1 MKQPDFVHL
10 HVHTQ
15 YSLLDGACRL
25 DRLVE
30 KAKECR
36 YSALAITDHGNMF
49 GAIKFYEL
57 CKKKGIKPILG
68 VETYLAPRSRFDKE
82 ATKEN
87 NAYYHVI
94 LLAKNIVG
102 YKNLMKLVSAGFL
115 EGFYYKPRID
125 KELLY
130 QHKDGLIALTACLKG
145 EIPQYLLQDK
155 YHEALKTADEY
166 LHIFG
171 KDNLYLELMAN
182 AIPEQKKVNEQLIKI
197 SKDLDIPVVATNDTH
212 YLNQN
217 EAFAHEVLL
226 GIQTQSVL
234 EDTNRMKFTGTDY
247 YFRSKEEMLQ
257 LFHDV
262 PEALEN
268 TLAIAEKCDVQLD
281 FSKTHLPHFTL
292 PAGESLHS
300 YVRKLCE
307 TAIPQKY
314 PKDADL
320 TAIKKRLD
328 YELSVIE
335 KTGFASY
342 FLIVWDIIKYAK
354 DHGIAVGPGRGSAA
368 GSIVGYLLDITT
380 IDPLKY
386 DLIFERFLNPERI
399 SMPDIDIDFCD
410 LKRNEIIEYVRNKYG
425 KDNVAQIITFGTM
438 QSRAVIRDVGRVM
451 GLEYADVD
459 RISKMIPA
467 LDSKTPL
474 MTLVETIPELKE
486 VYQQDEKIKN
496 LINTASIL
504 EGLSRHASIHAAGVV
519 ISDKILTNHVPL
531 FLTND
536 DQITTG
542 YDMDS
547 LQKIGMLKMD
557 FLGIKTL
564 TVIEEAC
571 KFIHQRKNIL
581 LDVNTVPLDDK
592 KTFELLCK
600 GHTLGVFQLE
610 SQGMQDI
617 LKRLEPDRFEDLI
630 AVLALHRPGPM
641 KSGMVDEY
649 IDRKNKKKKV
659 SYLHPRMETILKETH
674 GTILY
679 QEQVMQIASALAG
692 FSMSE
697 ADILR
702 KAMGKKNDALM
713 LDQKKRFI
721 DGCVSNKIE
730 VELADEIFSL
740 MARFAEY
747 GFNKS
752 HSTAYAMISYQTA
765 YLKANYPIE
774 FMTALLTS
782 EKNDTDKIVEYIQEA
797 RRMRIEVLPPDVNE
811 SFSDFSIT
819 DDKRI
824 RFGLL
829 AIKNVGAT
837 AVESI
842 VQERLKT
849 PYPDLFDMCSRI
861 DLRTVNKKVLESLI
875 KSGAL
880 DSFKLK
886 RAQMMNMLESIL
898 EMNTRKQKKDT
909 NQLSLFDKDS
919 FNGAG
924 ASRVPVPDIA
934 EWPAPQILGF
944 EKSLLGF
951 YITGH
956 PLEEYAAL
964 MDILKIKK
972 LSALLK
978 PGYTGNEVIENDY
991 AHRNQQP
998 EETVAVIINKVKTTI
1013 TRKTQEPMA
1022 ILSVEDM
1029 STATEALVFPRVYKE
1044 CKDYLRSGMIVV
1056 IKGRVDY
1063 RDEIPKIIAGKV
1075 ISFQD
1080 IYAAV
1085 ENIIIKLN
1093 MEDKDKGIFGRLR
1106 QKMQDNPGG
1115 IPVFF
1120 KVNHPKYSLFKIKSS
1135 DNLSVTLTESL
1146 LNDIIGIVGKENFYL
1161 TLKQ

>member
-1 MKQPDFVHL
+1 MKKPDFVHL

-30 KAKECR
+30 KAKDFG

-57 CKKKGIKPILG
+57 CKKQGIKPILG
-68 VETYLAPRSRFDKE
+68 VETYIAPQSRFNKE

-87 NAYYHVI
+87 NAYSHLI
-94 LLAKNIVG
+94 LLAKNLVG

-145 EIPQYLLQDK
+145 EIPQFLMQDK

-166 LHIFG
+166 LHVFG
-171 KDNLYLELMAN
+171 KENLYLELMAN
-182 AIPEQKKVNEQLIKI
+182 AIPEQKKVNEQLLRI
-197 SKDLDIPVVATNDTH
+197 SRELDIPVVASNDIH
-212 YLNQN
+212 YLNQS

-226 GIQTQSVL
+226 GIQTQTVL
-234 EDTNRMKFTGTDY
+234 EDTQRMKFTGTDY
-247 YFRSKEEMLQ
+247 YFRSKEEMLK
-257 LFHDV
+257 LFQEI
-262 PEALEN
+262 PEAIEN
-268 TLAIAEKCDVQLD
+268 TVRIAEKCDVQLD
-281 FSKTHLPHFTL
+281 FSKTHLPHFPL
-292 PAGESLHS
+292 PSGENLHS
-300 YVRKLCE
+300 YVRHLCE
-307 TAIPQKY
+307 EAIPAKY
-314 PKDADL
+314 PNGDRATIL
-320 TAIKKRLD
+320 KRLD

-380 IDPLKY
+380 IDPLLY
-386 DLIFERFLNPERI
+386 NLIFERFLNPERI

-410 LKRNEIIEYVRNKYG
+410 LRRNDIIEYVKGKYG

-451 GLEYADVD
+451 GMEYAEVD
-459 RISKMIPA
+459 RIAKMIPA

-486 VYQQDEKIKN
+486 VYRQDEKIKN

-531 FLTND
+531 FQTND

-564 TVIEEAC
+564 TVIEDAC
-571 KFIHQRKNIL
+571 QFIHRRKNIE
-581 LDVNTVPLDDK
+581 LDMNKLPLGDP
-592 KTFELLCK
+592 KTFDLLCK
-600 GHTLGVFQLE
+600 GHTMGVFQLE

-649 IDRKNKKKKV
+649 IDRKNGKKKV
-659 SYLHPRMETILKETH
+659 TYLHPKMGSILQETH

-721 DGCVSNKIE
+721 DGCIANKISDD
-730 VELADEIFSL
+730 LADEIFGL

-765 YLKANYPIE
+765 YLKANFPIE

-797 RRMRIEVLPPDVNE
+797 RRMHIAVLPPDVNE

-819 DDKRI
+819 DDEHI

-829 AIKNVGAT
+829 AIKNVGST

-842 VQERLKT
+842 VQERQKSLFS
-849 PYPDLFDMCSRI
+849 DLFDMCSRI
-861 DLRTVNKKVLESLI
+861 DMRTVNKKVLESLI

-886 RAQMMNMLESIL
+886 RAQMTNMLESIL

-909 NQLSLFDKDS
+909 NQLSLFEGQS
-919 FNGAG
+919 FTPNGAG
-924 ASRVPVPDIA
+924 RMQIPDIA
-934 EWPAPQILGF
+934 EWPKPQILSF
-944 EKSLLGF
+944 EKALLGF

-956 PLEEYAAL
+956 PLQEYATL

-972 LSALLK
+972 LSSLLK
-978 PGYTGNEVIENDY
+978 PANHNDNVIENDY
-991 AHRNQQP
+991 AYRNQQP

-1022 ILSVEDM
+1022 IVSIEDM

-1063 RDEIPKIIAGKV
+1063 RDEIPKIIASKV
-1075 ISFQD
+1075 VSFQD

-1093 MEDKDKGIFGRLR
+1093 IEDKDKGIFGRLR
-1106 QKMQDNPGG
+1106 QKMQDNPGSV
-1115 IPVFF
+1115 PVFF

-1146 LNDIIGIVGKENFYL
+1146 LNDIAGIVGKENFYL